1 MRRWLFGAG
10 FLLVG
15 WAIVAG
21 ALLAVSASA
30 ATDARALVAD
40 ARARF
45 GADELIEGE
54 GKAVLEHAATRFA
67 EAESSSGSLILAPA
81 RALPVLGRQIRS
93 LNTLAGA
100 GADVLAVVVEASGAV
115 DELRVGAEVPASR
128 VASVTALRETVSA
141 AAVQLRSV
149 SLGPDEALIAPL
161 ARARQTIAGELVEAL
176 ESLDRAELVTSAL
189 VSVLEGSRYLVLAA
203 NNAEMQAGWGMPLSV
218 GVLEV
223 VDGDLGLTGMQ
234 AAEDLVLPAGAVP
247 IIGDFEATWGFM
259 RPSQDFRNLALT
271 ASFPEAAP
279 VAAAMWEELGRGA
292 VDGVI
297 ALDPLALRAILTAT
311 GPVEVED
318 GIVTAEDVVPFVLHD
333 AYVDQ
338 QSRSAGQEVRRER
351 QSDIAVATVASAT
364 SAGTDLLEL
373 ARSLAEAAA
382 SRHVMVWSIEP
393 NEQAAW
399 AAAGVDGGFGQ
410 DSLLIGAVNRSAN
423 KLDWFLDVSASLQA
437 EAVADGIEVTI
448 EIELLNRTPDGE
460 PSYVA
465 GPTAEGPDGLLA
477 AGDWRGFLTVHV
489 PGEAASVRIDGL
501 APTVD
506 GRSWPTRV
514 GASVVLVPK
523 GQTQRHVVEFT
534 LPAGPRS
541 LTVEPSARVRP
552 VQWEAG
558 GERWSDD
565 IGART
570 LTLG

>member
-161 ARARQTIAGELVEAL
+161 ARARQIIAGELVEAL

-338 QSRSAGQEVRRER
+338 QSSSAGQEVRRER